1 MRIKKQE
8 YQGAPRK
15 TGNGTWSA
23 LKAHLAFDRT
33 MLQKCVTERKEKT
46 HRRRKGKPIPRSRVL
61 PDVVSVSTEGVSGK
75 YVPKAAGIP
84 VNCKRV
90 SRNAFGSREV
100 NRDAKIT
107 FSANS
112 GALILITSTS
122 YTRLRHRGK
131 RGTSASG
138 EYPGR
143 WRVDSSMSV
152 RDLERAKRVATGC
165 PPQRKAEL
173 ESLSCNSVN

>member
-90 SRNAFGSREV
+90 
-100 NRDAKIT
+100 
-107 FSANS
+107 

-131 RGTSASG
+131 RGTSAILIISKIPKEKLFTALLEAESG

-173 ESLSCNSVN
+173 ESLSCNSVNG